1 MASEDLNN
9 VNIIG
14 RLTRDAESSYTSGGT
29 AMVKFA
35 IAVNKRRK
43 VGDDWITEGHFFDFV
58 GWGRRYEALAQ
69 YLTKGTQIAV
79 QASLKQ
85 ERWEQDGQKRQK
97 VGFDL
102 INVQL
107 IGGRGDSQGS
117 GNGYQQGG
125 RSSAPPRN
133 NQGGQTEGFEDDI
146 PF

>member
-14 RLTRDAESSYTSGGT
+14 RLTRDAESSYTSHGT

-43 VGDDWITEGHFFDFV
+43 VGDDWITDGHFFDFV

-107 IGGRGDSQGS
+107 IGGRNDSQGS

-125 RSSAPPRN
+125 GSSAAPRN
-133 NQGGQTEGFEDDI
+133 NQGGQSDRFEDDI